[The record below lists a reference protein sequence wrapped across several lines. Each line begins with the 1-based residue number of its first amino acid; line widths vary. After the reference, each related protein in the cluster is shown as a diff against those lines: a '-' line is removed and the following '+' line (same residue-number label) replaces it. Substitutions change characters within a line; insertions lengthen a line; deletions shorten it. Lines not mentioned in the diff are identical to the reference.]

1 MNTKNKINPV
11 ALAMLFLIGVAI
23 AFLSLF
29 WRQIIYLWA
38 SLFDHEQDAA
48 FVLLALFILFV
59 LLVVRI
65 ARASTDPNDRPTD
78 Y

>member
-1 MNTKNKINPV
+1 MNTNKINPI
-11 ALAMLFLIGVAI
+11 ALVVLFFMGV
-23 AFLSLF
+23 FLTIVSMF